1 MYSVSYQVPV
11 IYIRVF
17 DENGRIWTDG
27 QNVFELLSDKVHVEH
42 LKAIKWEALTQQLHP
57 IFQTPFFQ
65 LHPCHTD
72 NWMDM
77 VLKDYNPIEIHP
89 DNYVVTW
96 LSFVGPNVGIY
107 LDNEYAKLDT
117 QSFDWFQCSAPY
129 SIVDHH

>member
-1 MYSVSYQVPV
+1 MEGNKILNIEYHIVYSVSYQVPV
-11 IYIRVF
+11 IYLRVF

-27 QNVFELLSDKVHVEH
+27 KHVFELLSDQVHVDH
-42 LKAIKWEALTQQLHP
+42 LKAIKWEALTQQPHP

-72 NWMDM
+72 NWMEI
-77 VLKDYNPIEIHP
+77 VLKDSISIEIHS

-107 LDNEYAKLDT
+107 LDNEYAKLITMLD
-117 QSFDWFQCSAPY
+117 
-129 SIVDHH
+129 